1 MYNRQKDF
9 MFESIIKGLDQA
21 TQAALR
27 MMYTHSRIIDEENIR
42 REKEQFKQEVA
53 EYVISH
59 IKATVD
65 ISEVL
70 MEIEELRKA
79 IESLGK

>member
-1 MYNRQKDF
+1 MMYNNSC
-9 MFESIIKGLDQA
+9 MF
-21 TQAALR
+21 
-27 MMYTHSRIIDEENIR
+27 DEAERR
-42 REKEQFKQEVA
+42 REKEELKKEIA
-53 EYVISH
+53 HYVIDH

-70 MEIEELRKA
+70 LEIEELRKA

>member
-1 MYNRQKDF
+1 MMKQ
-9 MFESIIKGLDQA
+9 SLLDKEERE
-21 TQAALR
+21 ALVNEI
-27 MMYTHSRIIDEENIR
+27 TA
-42 REKEQFKQEVA
+42 K
-53 EYVISH
+53 VISN

-70 MEIEELRKA
+70 LEIEELRKA

>member
-1 MYNRQKDF
+1 MMYNNSC
-9 MFESIIKGLDQA
+9 M
-21 TQAALR
+21 
-27 MMYTHSRIIDEENIR
+27 IDEAERR
-42 REKEQFKQEVA
+42 REKEELKKEVA
-53 EYVISH
+53 EYVIDH

-70 MEIEELRKA
+70 LEIEELRKA

>member
-1 MYNRQKDF
+1 MMYNNSC
-9 MFESIIKGLDQA
+9 MF
-21 TQAALR
+21 
-27 MMYTHSRIIDEENIR
+27 DEAEHR
-42 REKEQFKQEVA
+42 REKEELKKEVA
-53 EYVISH
+53 QYVIDH

-70 MEIEELRKA
+70 LEIEELRKA

>member
-1 MYNRQKDF
+1 MMYNNSC
-9 MFESIIKGLDQA
+9 MF
-21 TQAALR
+21 
-27 MMYTHSRIIDEENIR
+27 DEAERR
-42 REKEQFKQEVA
+42 REKEEFKKEVA
-53 EYVISH
+53 QYVIDH

-70 MEIEELRKA
+70 LEIEELRKA

>member
-1 MYNRQKDF
+1 M
-9 MFESIIKGLDQA
+9 
-21 TQAALR
+21 
-27 MMYTHSRIIDEENIR
+27 IDEVNLQK
-42 REKEQFKQEVA
+42 EKEQFKQEVA

-65 ISEVL
+65 ISKVL
-70 MEIEELRKA
+70 LEIDKLKKA

>member
-1 MYNRQKDF
+1 MKQ
-9 MFESIIKGLDQA
+9 SLLDKEERE
-21 TQAALR
+21 ALVNEI
-27 MMYTHSRIIDEENIR
+27 TT
-42 REKEQFKQEVA
+42 K
-53 EYVISH
+53 VISN

-70 MEIEELRKA
+70 LEIEELRKA

>member
-1 MYNRQKDF
+1 MYNN
-9 MFESIIKGLDQA
+9 
-21 TQAALR
+21 
-27 MMYTHSRIIDEENIR
+27 SRKIDEANHRYEM
-42 REKEQFKQEVA
+42 EQLKQEVVQ
-53 EYVISH
+53 YVMEN

-70 MEIEELRKA
+70 LEIEELRKA

>member
-1 MYNRQKDF
+1 MMYNNSC
-9 MFESIIKGLDQA
+9 MLDEA
-21 TQAALR
+21 E
-27 MMYTHSRIIDEENIR
+27 HR
-42 REKEQFKQEVA
+42 REREELKKEVA
-53 EYVISH
+53 QYVIDH

-70 MEIEELRKA
+70 LEIEELRKA

>member
-1 MYNRQKDF
+1 MYNN
-9 MFESIIKGLDQA
+9 S
-21 TQAALR
+21 R
-27 MMYTHSRIIDEENIR
+27 MIDEANHC
-42 REKEQFKQEVA
+42 REMEQLKQEVA
-53 EYVISH
+53 QYVIDH

-70 MEIEELRKA
+70 LEIEELRKA

>member
-1 MYNRQKDF
+1 MRRMYNN
-9 MFESIIKGLDQA
+9 S
-21 TQAALR
+21 R
-27 MMYTHSRIIDEENIR
+27 MIDEANHRYEM
-42 REKEQFKQEVA
+42 EQLKQEVA
-53 EYVISH
+53 QYVIDH

-70 MEIEELRKA
+70 LEIEELRKA

>member
-1 MYNRQKDF
+1 MRNRQNDYMFEYFIQGLDKAAQATLRQMYNN
-9 MFESIIKGLDQA
+9 S
-21 TQAALR
+21 R
-27 MMYTHSRIIDEENIR
+27 MIDEANR
-42 REKEQFKQEVA
+42 LREKEELKKEVA
-53 EYVISH
+53 QYVIDH

-70 MEIEELRKA
+70 LEIEELRKA